1 MDMDRALE
9 AQEDLEAQE
18 VQAALDLAAL
28 EAPALED
35 LEGQVALEVLA
46 GGRATVD
53 HLLHHLEA
61 VMDAAV
67 CHL

>member
-9 AQEDLEAQE
+9 AQEDLE

-35 LEGQVALEVLA
+35 LA

-61 VMDAAV
+61 AVDAAV

>member
-1 MDMDRALE
+1 MDMDRAL
-9 AQEDLEAQE
+9 AAQE
-18 VQAALDLAAL
+18 VQEALDLEAL

-46 GGRATVD
+46 GGQATVD